1 MGCGSA
7 EERQGRVMRFLTGMI
22 AVSILAVGTTAA
34 GATEQEKT
42 RPTPAAFGTPSRAS
56 SVRLS
61 FDGKSAAW
69 LDLGSVPQRIIVFD
83 LVNLKDRSV
92 FAAPA
97 GMKLRDLHWSDDDT
111 ILFTA
116 SEAIR
121 QARDSSIEYEYFRIF
136 AAQIGSS
143 KVHMLL
149 DDQPDLTGVTG
160 TILLAAHT
168 TKPATAIVWSLR
180 LNRTAGRAQT
190 GTRIPVGAQDSSW
203 ISCVYEIDTRSG
215 KSREIDEGSSITNQ
229 WVVDLDGNLV
239 ARGDWDEKS
248 HELTILAK
256 HGMGWT
262 RIYHRN
268 DGNQLEL
275 AGLTVDRKAI
285 VAIGLDQDGRS
296 KLLAVP
302 LDGTAPQV
310 LFEDPV
316 YGVAREFDPD
326 RPWFDRIDNRLLGV
340 SLDGPDSEY
349 RWIDAQYQQRAQ
361 ALSKNFPGRQ
371 VFLGE
376 QSADRSRLVV
386 RVGAADK
393 PDAYYVI
400 DFTTHKAD
408 ILAES
413 YPALADTPL
422 GKVSAITY
430 KARDGS
436 DIPAYLTTPAGIA
449 AGTPRAMVVLVHGG
463 PAARDY
469 PQFDWLAQFIASRGY
484 LVLQPQFRGSTGFGE
499 EFRKAGIRQWGF
511 LMQDDVTDGVKAM
524 IDQKLADPRRICIAG
539 GSYGGYA
546 ALAGA
551 AFTPDLYACAISFNG
566 VFDLPNLQAYFVK
579 HSGGYGYLYWREE
592 VGATQDPRLVEK
604 SPGRHAA
611 SVKVPVLLLQS
622 TEDTVV
628 PPEQADSMAAALRL
642 TNKPVKLVKMAGDDH
657 WLSNT
662 ATRVQL
668 LQEMD
673 AFLQANLPP

>member
-22 AVSILAVGTTAA
+22 AVSILVFGTIAA

-42 RPTPAAFGTPSRAS
+42 RPAAAAFGTPSQAS
-56 SVRLS
+56 NVHLS

-69 LDLGSVPQRIIVFD
+69 LDQGSVPQRIIVFD
-83 LVNLKDRSV
+83 LVNLKDRRV

-136 AAQIGSS
+136 AAQLGSG
-143 KVHMLL
+143 KIHMLL
-149 DDQPDLTGVTG
+149 DDQPDLTGMTG
-160 TILLAAHT
+160 TVLLAART
-168 TKPATAIVWSLR
+168 TKPATAIVFSLR

-190 GTRIPVGAQDSSW
+190 GTRTAVGAMDSPW

-215 KSREIDEGSSITNQ
+215 KSREIDEGSPITNQ
-229 WVVDLDGNLV
+229 WVIDPDGNPA
-239 ARGDWDEKS
+239 ARSDWDEKS
-248 HELTILAK
+248 HEFTILAK

-275 AGLTVDRKAI
+275 QGLTVDRKAI

-296 KLLAVP
+296 KLLALP

-316 YGVAREFDPD
+316 YGVAGVI
-326 RPWFDRIDNRLLGV
+326 FDRFDQRPLGV

-349 RWIDAQYQQRAQ
+349 RWIDPQYQQRGK
-361 ALSKNFPGRQ
+361 ALSKNFPGRTIY
-371 VFLGE
+371 LGD
-376 QSADRSRLVV
+376 QSADRSRLLVQV
-386 RVGAADK
+386 EA
-393 PDAYYVI
+393 PDSPSVFYMI

-408 ILAES
+408 ILAEA

-422 GKVSAITY
+422 GKVSEITY

-436 DIPAYLTTPAGIA
+436 DIPAYLTMPPGSST
-449 AGTPRAMVVLVHGG
+449 GTPRPLVVLVHGG
-463 PAARDY
+463 PASRDY
-469 PQFDWLAQFIASRGY
+469 LEFDWLAQFIASRGY

-499 EFRKAGIRQWGF
+499 EFRKAGIHQWGL

-524 IDQKLADPRRICIAG
+524 IDQKLADPRRVCIAG
-539 GSYGGYA
+539 ASYGGYA

-551 AFTPDLYACAISFNG
+551 AFTPDLYACAISING
-566 VFDLPNLQAYFVK
+566 VFDLAQLQAYVLK
-579 HSGGYGYLYWREE
+579 HSGPYGLLYWREE
-592 VGATQDPRLVEK
+592 VGSTLDPKVADM
-604 SPGRHAA
+604 SPRRHAA
-611 SVKVPVLLLQS
+611 SVKAPVLLLQS

-628 PPEQADSMAAALRL
+628 PPEQADAMAAALRI
-642 TNKPVKLVKMAGDDH
+642 TDKQVKLVKMPGDDH

-673 AFLQANLPP
+673 AFLQANLPN